1 MGRYVGRQEK
11 TGAEGSGDRCK
22 NPIKRLRP
30 RPLLQLPSH
39 AFFVDSIEKT
49 YNYDQVNPPLSTY
62 QKSSPF
68 IFTSCNIVVPTVD
81 SLRGTGN
88 SDRRFLQL
96 LFFPVFPHTFHP
108 EKTYNLEPPISIYL
122 KNTSLY
128 LEHYPFINIF

>member
-1 MGRYVGRQEK
+1 MWEDRKKQELKEAAMHHAK
-11 TGAEGSGDRCK
+11 TPSKDCDRGLFSNSRHPMLSSWIQSRK
-22 NPIKRLRP
+22 LTITIKSI
-30 RPLLQLPSH
+30 LLFQSIKKVLPS
-39 AFFVDSIEKT
+39 S
-49 YNYDQVNPPLSTY
+49 LRG
-62 QKSSPF
+62 
-68 IFTSCNIVVPTVD
+68 SCNIVVPTVD